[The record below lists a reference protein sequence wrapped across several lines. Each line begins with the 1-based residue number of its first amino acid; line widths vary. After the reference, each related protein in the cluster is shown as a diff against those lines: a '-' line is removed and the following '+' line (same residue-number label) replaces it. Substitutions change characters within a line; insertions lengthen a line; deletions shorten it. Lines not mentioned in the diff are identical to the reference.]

1 MQVTEEQR
9 RLLAE
14 LADDETSDLSVAEM
28 AARAGTDINTAID
41 VIASHFATTGGS
53 LLPRLGRIVERR
65 RRMSRG
71 VVRIRTWSLF

>member
-9 RLLAE
+9 RLLSE

-28 AARAGTDINTAID
+28 AARAGTDVNTAID
-41 VIASHFATTGGS
+41 VIASHFAVTGGT

-65 RRMSRG
+65 RRMPRG
-71 VVRIRTWSLF
+71 VIRIRTWSLF